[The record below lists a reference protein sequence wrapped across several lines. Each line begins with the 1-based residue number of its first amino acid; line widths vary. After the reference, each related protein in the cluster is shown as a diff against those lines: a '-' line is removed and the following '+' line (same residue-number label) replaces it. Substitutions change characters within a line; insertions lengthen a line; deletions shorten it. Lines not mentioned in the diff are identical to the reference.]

1 LLILPP
7 VNVGMGK
14 SLKIE
19 KIEFDYG
26 FGILL
31 NLNSI
36 GSAKGSEE
44 SK

>member
-1 LLILPP
+1 LPP

-14 SLKIE
+14 SL